1 MELAR
6 QEYRNTSIEPIGPI
20 RIPLIAAILRIA
32 DETENHWTR
41 ALNEQWYRLHESEGF
56 DLWKAFRRR
65 VEDVEFCHVGECI
78 LMHLGSA
85 PTEAELSKFAGVSE
99 KIERV
104 LTAWGK
110 ELQPLGLQFR
120 DVFFVIQGRIHKIK
134 MVDGSARALDR
145 PMVDVLKQDDQDQD
159 VVRLVR
165 ALKRL
170 SNSTLG
176 HPDFP
181 WQSIEA
187 EVGRPLR
194 ERDKWLIER
203 MGDWAPGA
211 VTVDRHKHKVQI
223 DNAKLN
229 ELKHELVGSE
239 HV

>member
-1 MELAR
+1 
-6 QEYRNTSIEPIGPI
+6 
-20 RIPLIAAILRIA
+20 
-32 DETENHWTR
+32 
-41 ALNEQWYRLHESEGF
+41 
-56 DLWKAFRRR
+56 
-65 VEDVEFCHVGECI
+65 
-78 LMHLGSA
+78 
-85 PTEAELSKFAGVSE
+85 
-99 KIERV
+99 
-104 LTAWGK
+104 
-110 ELQPLGLQFR
+110 
-120 DVFFVIQGRIHKIK
+120 
-134 MVDGSARALDR
+134 
-145 PMVDVLKQDDQDQD
+145 
-159 VVRLVR
+159 
-165 ALKRL
+165 
-170 SNSTLG
+170 LG